1 MEILFFLNLYIIQRR
16 IQQNLWIVDG
26 TETIEI
32 EIESKDV
39 LFNGKDNFPKKSF
52 CVYSISKQWTL
63 VFVLVDKNW
72 SSFQSVDKRSVVN
85 KGVFDQTECSFHTRA
100 NKSWF
105 AVCLYDDVILGFGET
120 FLRGTAV
127 RLITNG
133 SSYYLEEN

>member
-52 CVYSISKQWTL
+52 CVYSISKQ
-63 VFVLVDKNW
+63 
-72 SSFQSVDKRSVVN
+72 
-85 KGVFDQTECSFHTRA
+85 
-100 NKSWF
+100 
-105 AVCLYDDVILGFGET
+105 
-120 FLRGTAV
+120 
-127 RLITNG
+127 
-133 SSYYLEEN
+133 